1 MSDSLLPPNASDLE
15 LAVEKV
21 LSRTEQIPVTI
32 DTLWDP
38 ETAPENTLPWLAW
51 ALSVDEWSSAWSVET
66 KRRVIANSV
75 ELHRKKG
82 TRGAIN
88 LALSGINI
96 ETEITEWFEQIPKG
110 SPGTF
115 DVAAFVSD
123 RGINEALYYEIKA
136 AVDAAKNVRS
146 HYALT
151 VNLLNR
157 STIDLGAAVSTGV
170 DYVIEPFVDLL
181 LHSSAPVAAGMIA
194 QSSTDFVIQPYP
206 AEPFVMTVSFVIG
219 GGVHAVT
226 TNTVYPYEA

>member
-88 LALSGINI
+88 LAMSGINI
-96 ETEITEWFEQIPKG
+96 ETEITEWFEQSPPG
-110 SPGTF
+110 RPGTF
-115 DVAAFVSD
+115 
-123 RGINEALYYEIKA
+123 N
-136 AVDAAKNVRS
+136 VDATLNADGFTFDQWRELSGAIHSAKNVRS
-146 HYALT
+146 HCTVSMRSEVQSTMPVYAGVTFGADYILQPYIS
-151 VNLLNR
+151 VSGPLNF
-157 STIDLGAAVSTGV
+157 DLVCAAAVQFAS
-170 DYVIEPFVDLL
+170 
-181 LHSSAPVAAGMIA
+181 
-194 QSSTDFVIQPYP
+194 
-206 AEPFVMTVSFVIG
+206 
-219 GGVHAVT
+219 AVT
-226 TNTVYPYEA
+226 INPMEN

>member
-51 ALSVDEWSSAWSVET
+51 ALSVDEWSSAWSVAT
-66 KRRVIANSV
+66 KRRVVANSV

-110 SPGTF
+110 DAGTF

-146 HYALT
+146 HCTLT
-151 VNLLNR
+151 TNLINR
-157 STIDLGAAVSTGV
+157 SDVGAGVGVSSSVQTLLQPLNPVV
-170 DYVIEPFVDLL
+170 DDSDFSIGY
-181 LHSSAPVAAGMIA
+181 GMML
-194 QSSTDFVIQPYP
+194 QSEQTLTIQPLAALPY
-206 AEPFVMTVSFVIG
+206 ESPFALSYGFNVQATV
-219 GGVHAVT
+219 
-226 TNTVYPYEA
+226 TNTIYPEV

>member
-21 LSRTEQIPVTI
+21 LSRTEQIPVAI

-51 ALSVDEWSSAWSVET
+51 ALSVDEWSSDWSVET
-66 KRRVIANSV
+66 KRKVIANSV

-82 TRGAIN
+82 TRGAID

-110 SPGTF
+110 APGTF
-115 DVAAFVSD
+115 DIAAFVSD

-146 HYALT
+146 HYTLT
-151 VNLLNR
+151 TNLVNR
-157 STIDLGAAVSTGV
+157 SDIGAGVGVSSSVQTLLQPLNPVV
-170 DYVIEPFVDLL
+170 DDSDFSIGY
-181 LHSSAPVAAGMIA
+181 GMML
-194 QSSTDFVIQPYP
+194 QSEQTLTIQPLAALPY
-206 AEPFVMTVSFVIG
+206 ESPFALSYGFNVQATV
-219 GGVHAVT
+219 
-226 TNTVYPYEA
+226 TNTIYPEV